1 MDFFEQYY
9 EIKKQVTKEIIAEH
23 VLNSL
28 DFIGIDFNAIA
39 DTQAIKILDEI
50 RNIIIDNKSATQ
62 TVTEIKKIFDKYKIS
77 YDKPNRTKK
86 ED

>member
-23 VLNSL
+23 VLDSL
-28 DFIGIDFNAIA
+28 DFIGIDFNTVA

-50 RNIIIDNKSATQ
+50 RNVMIEKKSDGETITKIQ
-62 TVTEIKKIFDKYKIS
+62 QIFDNHRIS
-77 YDKPNRTKK
+77 YDKPNRKK
-86 ED
+86 IEG

>member
-28 DFIGIDFNAIA
+28 DFIGIDFNAVA

-50 RNIIIDNKSATQ
+50 RNIIIENKPATQ
-62 TVTEIKKIFDKYKIS
+62 TVAEIREIFANHKNS
-77 YDKPNRTKK
+77 CNKPNRTNK
-86 ED
+86 EG

>member
-28 DFIGIDFNAIA
+28 DFIGIDFNAVA
-39 DTQAIKILDEI
+39 DTQAIRILDEI
-50 RNIIIDNKSATQ
+50 RNVIIENKPVTQ
-62 TVTEIKKIFDKYKIS
+62 TVTEIREIFTNHKIS
-77 YDKPNRTKK
+77 CDKPNRTKK

>member
-28 DFIGIDFNAIA
+28 DFIGIDFNAVA
-39 DTQAIKILDEI
+39 DTQTIKILDEI
-50 RNIIIDNKSATQ
+50 RNVIIENKPVTQ
-62 TVTEIKKIFDKYKIS
+62 TVTEIREIFANHKIS
-77 YDKPNRTKK
+77 CDKPNRTKK

>member
-28 DFIGIDFNAIA
+28 DFIGIDFNAVA

-50 RNIIIDNKSATQ
+50 RNIIIENKPATQ
-62 TVTEIKKIFDKYKIS
+62 TVTEIREIFANHKIS
-77 YDKPNRTKK
+77 CNKPNRTNK
-86 ED
+86 EG